1 MDRASR
7 GIRWLS
13 ICLIIFAIA
22 SPTPAQKSTTRAPVP
37 QNVLLVMPPYTG
49 RRGLSLILDG
59 IQGRFAQLAG
69 ERISVTVEAISL
81 TVLDKP
87 DLEQLELER
96 FRKEYGDQNFDLIMV
111 VGAPCMRFVN
121 ELRPSLWAGVPL
133 VFSGIDR
140 TAYSN
145 ERQFAR
151 TTGVFSEYD
160 WAGDVQL
167 AKELFPGT
175 RHIALVAGGSSFERM
190 LTARLGQVVREQN
203 PAIEFIDLSD
213 HTFAQQLSLAATLP
227 PDTVLMLGPL
237 LKDVAGH
244 SAMPGPNGFR
254 GLIAQSAN
262 APLLHSDLVGYR
274 AGGLG
279 GSLIDY
285 EALGRE
291 AADLGSSVLNGAT
304 SPDAPPTVTHSYQ
317 TRLDWRELKRW
328 NVPISHVPAGVAIDN
343 RPTTLWHEHRN
354 LVLLVAGAILLQSL
368 LIGVLLYERRGR
380 RLAQVELGERLRFE
394 TLLSHATA
402 SFASLSGTDQEKAI
416 LICLQQVKDFFG
428 ADRASV
434 WVHSNTPGVF
444 MRSLVWPDA
453 GTGILSVEFAAGFRN
468 TILRLM
474 GGDEVYFSNP
484 AEMALLEDAD
494 AFRGEGVR
502 SFLAIPLREKNSVV
516 GALSIASVEKEM
528 NWPKEIVYRLRTVAD
543 LLGSALARNRAEK
556 GLHESELL
564 MGSILASIRSSVAV
578 VDCDGVIIEVNQK
591 WNSFGADNGSNVEG
605 AIGIGVNYLD
615 VCRKASINDREA
627 RRALEG
633 ILSVLNGT
641 LELFELE
648 YPCPTPEEYK
658 WFRMTVDRLNR
669 PQGGAVI
676 SHLDVTE
683 RKKTELERTR
693 ALDEIAHMNRVAS
706 MGHMAASLA
715 HELAQPLAAILMN
728 TQAAERFAKAENPN
742 ISEICEA
749 LADIREDDRRAGA
762 VLQNIRSIMKK
773 ATISAHA
780 LDLNGLVESVAG
792 FVRNDALLRSV
803 QLRVQLSPG
812 GLPVRGDDVPLQQ
825 VLLNLMNN
833 GMDAMHLLPSA
844 ERILT
849 VSTGS
854 SAAEG
859 AAWVVVEDEGPGVP
873 EEIKQRLFTPFFT
886 TKKDGLG
893 MGLSICRVIME
904 SLGGSVTLESRPGR
918 RGTAFRVELRLASP
932 EPSEAA
938 IEVEESGFPIV

>member
-7 GIRWLS
+7 WIRWS
-13 ICLIIFAIA
+13 CICLILMGIP
-22 SPTPAQKSTTRAPVP
+22 SPIPAQKSSAQAPVP
-37 QNVLLVMPPYTG
+37 QSVLVVLPPYTG
-49 RRGLSLILDG
+49 RQGISLILDG
-59 IQGRFAQLAG
+59 IQGRFSQVAG
-69 ERISVTVEAISL
+69 ERISVTVESVSL
-81 TVLDKP
+81 SALDKP
-87 DLEQLELER
+87 ALERLELER
-96 FRKEYGDQNFDLIMV
+96 FREEYGDKHFDLIVV
-111 VGAPCMRFVN
+111 VGAPGLRFVN
-121 ELRPSLWAGVPL
+121 KLRDSLWSGIPL
-133 VFSGIDR
+133 VFGGIDR
-140 TAYSN
+140 RTYEH
-145 ERQFAR
+145 ERQFGE
-151 TTGVFSEYD
+151 TTGIFAEFD
-160 WAGDVQL
+160 WLGDVQL
-167 AKELFPGT
+167 AKRLFPNT
-175 RHIALVAGGSSFERM
+175 RHIALVAGASSFDRM
-190 LTARLGQVVREQN
+190 LTARLGEFVREQS
-203 PAIEFIDLSD
+203 PAIDFIDLSD
-213 HTFAQQLSLAATLP
+213 HTFEQQVSLVGKLP
-227 PDTVLMLGPL
+227 PDTVLILGSIL
-237 LKDVAGH
+237 ADAAGH
-244 SAMPGPNGFR
+244 PVSQGQSGFR
-254 GLIAQSAN
+254 GMIAHSAN
-262 APLLHSDLVGYR
+262 APLINSEVLGYR

-279 GSLIDY
+279 GSLLDY

-291 AADLGSSVLNGAT
+291 TADLGVSILNGAT
-304 SPDAPPTVTHSYQ
+304 LPDAPPTLTHSFQ

-328 NVPISHVPAGVAIDN
+328 NVPISRVPAAVTIDN

-354 LVLLVAGAILLQSL
+354 LVLLVAGAILFQSL

-380 RLAQVELGERLRFE
+380 QLAQVELGERLRFE
-394 TLLSHATA
+394 TLLAHVTA

-434 WVHSNTPGVF
+434 WVYSDTPGVF

-453 GTGILSVEFAAGFRN
+453 GTGILTVEFAAGFRN

-474 GGDEVYFSNP
+474 GGDEVYFSNL
-484 AEMALLEDAD
+484 AEMALLEDAE
-494 AFRGEGVR
+494 AFRSEGVR
-502 SFLAIPLREKNSVV
+502 SFLAIPLREKNTVV

-528 NWPKEIVYRLRTVAD
+528 NWPREIVYRLRTVAD
-543 LLGSALARNRAEK
+543 LLGSALARGRAEK

-591 WNSFGADNGSNVEG
+591 WNSFGADNGSDVDG
-605 AIGIGVNYLD
+605 RIGIGVNYLE
-615 VCRKASINDREA
+615 VCRQASLDDREA
-627 RRALEG
+627 RRAFEG
-633 ILSVLNGT
+633 ISSVLNGDR
-641 LELFELE
+641 ELFELE
-648 YPCPTPEEYK
+648 YPCPTPEEHK

-728 TQAAERFAKAENPN
+728 TQAAERFAKAANPN

-749 LADIREDDRRAGA
+749 LADIREDDKRAGA

-780 LDLNGLVESVAG
+780 LDLNALVENVAG

-803 QLRVQLSPG
+803 QLRIQLSTG
-812 GLPVRGDDVPLQQ
+812 NLSVRGDDVPLQQ

-833 GMDAMHLLPSA
+833 GMDAMRPLPPG

-854 SAAEG
+854 MAADDL
-859 AAWVVVEDEGPGVP
+859 AWVVVEDEGPGVP
-873 EEIKQRLFTPFFT
+873 EEVRARLFTPFFT
-886 TKKDGLG
+886 TKREGLG

-904 SLGGSVTLESRPGR
+904 SLGGSVTLENRPEGR
-918 RGTAFRVELRLASP
+918 GAAFRVELRLGSAQAS
-932 EPSEAA
+932 ETVA
-938 IEVEESGFPIV
+938 EVEESRYPIV